1 MKIAVIGATGGIGQK
16 VVEQALEKGHEV
28 IAISRGVQALLITDE
43 RLEKRPADASN
54 VESIKNAIDGADVV
68 VSALGTNII
77 KQPTTVC
84 SDGITNIIS
93 AMQALSLKR
102 RLIAV
107 GAAGYVNH
115 PKQTFLVDFLQK
127 YLAQKFLRYIFDDL
141 MQMEAVIRTSDLD
154 WTVVRPPRLTNG
166 KHTRKYRENDE
177 IVIGGLSISR
187 ADVADFIVSHLTDE
201 KTFRK
206 EIGVAY

>member
-1 MKIAVIGATGGIGQK
+1 
-16 VVEQALEKGHEV
+16 
-28 IAISRGVQALLITDE
+28 
-43 RLEKRPADASN
+43 
-54 VESIKNAIDGADVV
+54 
-68 VSALGTNII
+68 
-77 KQPTTVC
+77 
-84 SDGITNIIS
+84 
-93 AMQALSLKR
+93 
-102 RLIAV
+102 
-107 GAAGYVNH
+107 
-115 PKQTFLVDFLQK
+115 
-127 YLAQKFLRYIFDDL
+127 
-141 MQMEAVIRTSDLD
+141 MEAVIRTSDLD